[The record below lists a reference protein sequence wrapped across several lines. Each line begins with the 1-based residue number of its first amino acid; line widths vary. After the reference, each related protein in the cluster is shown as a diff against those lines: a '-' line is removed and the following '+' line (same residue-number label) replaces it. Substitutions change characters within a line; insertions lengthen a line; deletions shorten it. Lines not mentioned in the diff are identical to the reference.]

1 MTEFVDPPLPF
12 KVPIQ
17 IFQPSIPSKCS
28 ALTCSCCA
36 ASKISSN
43 LAFSGQ
49 LIDTNNHLPKK
60 THRGILRYFVS
71 LIENG
76 WFRIFLPEATGIN
89 RPSDC
94 VGFCWAPERP
104 GKILFNEAWR
114 RRVTQ
119 RHQRKQRRQRSQADV
134 LCDTP
139 GRAWQF
145 ARPAVEGTATPSTGH
160 RDVIG
165 MSSVGL

>member
-89 RPSDC
+89 RHPTAWDSAGPPNALVKSC
-94 VGFCWAPERP
+94 STKP
-104 GKILFNEAWR
+104 GAGESHRGTNGSNGGNGAR
-114 RRVTQ
+114 RTSFAIHLAEPGNLQGQLLKVPQ
-119 RHQRKQRRQRSQADV
+119 RQA
-134 LCDTP
+134 L
-139 GRAWQF
+139 
-145 ARPAVEGTATPSTGH
+145 
-160 RDVIG
+160 VIG
-165 MSSVGL
+165 MS